1 MMSLCVTVAVS
12 PTADMQ
18 QCPQTL
24 YDCSTLETSLTSV
37 ADVILMPDFVSS
49 VHNDHLHVNE
59 ICRWGKGVMLF
70 CVWSIS
76 LQRDITMWHCILCVI
91 VYCLCV
97 IVYCLCVIVVYS
109 FQSGNR
115 EDDTQTLPCIIEH
128 VFLVLTVVTVTI
140 HTYIP
145 RPTPADLSGYEV
157 CYKKLYSN
165 AAYHHLFQNGD
176 NICNVKLYTTLNQT
190 HIKEI
195 YNIFTQYS
203 VTSIKVL

>member
-1 MMSLCVTVAVS
+1 MTSLCVTVAVS

-59 ICRWGKGVMLF
+59 ICRWGKSVMLF
-70 CVWSIS
+70 CVWIFS
-76 LQRDITMWHCILCVI
+76 LQHDLTVYVSLYTVYVSLCTVYAPLYTVYVI

-97 IVYCLCVIVVYS
+97 IVYCVCVIVVYS
-109 FQSGNR
+109 FQSGNG
-115 EDDTQTLPCIIEH
+115 EDDTQTMPGMVEH
-128 VFLVLTVVTVTI
+128 VFLMLTVVTVTI

-145 RPTPADLSGYEV
+145 RPTPADLSGYKV
-157 CYKKLYSN
+157 CYKNLYSN

-176 NICNVKLYTTLNQT
+176 NICNVKLYN
-190 HIKEI
+190 IKPNA
-195 YNIFTQYS
+195 Y
-203 VTSIKVL
+203 

>member
-1 MMSLCVTVAVS
+1 MTSLCVTVAVS

>member
-1 MMSLCVTVAVS
+1 
-12 PTADMQ
+12 
-18 QCPQTL
+18 
-24 YDCSTLETSLTSV
+24 
-37 ADVILMPDFVSS
+37 
-49 VHNDHLHVNE
+49 
-59 ICRWGKGVMLF
+59 
-70 CVWSIS
+70 
-76 LQRDITMWHCILCVI
+76 MWHCILCVI
-91 VYCLCV
+91 VYCLYVIVYCLCFTVYCLCVIVYCLCVIVYCLCVIVYCLCFTLYCLCFTLYCLCFTVYCPCV

-128 VFLVLTVVTVTI
+128 VILVLTVVTVTI